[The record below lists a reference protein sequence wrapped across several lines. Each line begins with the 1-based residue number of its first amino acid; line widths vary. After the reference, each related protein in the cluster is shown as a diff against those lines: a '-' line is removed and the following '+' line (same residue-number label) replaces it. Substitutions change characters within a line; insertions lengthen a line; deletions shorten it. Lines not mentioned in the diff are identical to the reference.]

1 MRLATISYF
10 NFCLDIQIRTVII
23 CINVEEAVI
32 SADSV
37 NMKIE
42 PTSTP
47 RPARRTEQRNAQPPA
62 VSAELLFC
70 GAKEIVI
77 RHQGDEYRLRIT
89 RNDKLILTK

>member
-1 MRLATISYF
+1 MKIEPTI
-10 NFCLDIQIRTVII
+10 NMKII
-23 CINVEEAVI
+23 
-32 SADSV
+32 

-62 VSAELLFC
+62 VSAELLFG